1 MQVLT
6 GKDRGLRGKVLVA
19 FPKDDQVLVEG
30 ANRVKKHTKQ
40 GQSARGSQTGGI
52 VETEAPHPRQQR
64 RLRPPEDRQAG
75 TAGLPDRRRGQEGA
89 GLPQRR

>member
-1 MQVLT
+1 M
-6 GKDRGLRGKVLVA
+6 
-19 FPKDDQVLVEG
+19 LVEG

-64 RLRPPEDRQAG
+64 RLRSPEDRQAG
-75 TAGLPDRRRGQEGA
+75 TARATGIDDDGKKVRVCRSGGNEVDV
-89 GLPQRR
+89 